1 MALVVLIIA
10 AGTLGRWMGRALRL
24 PNDRDA
30 WLYGWVLGLCGCAIL
45 TAAAGA
51 VSIEAAFWLLA
62 AIAVIGIIQAGW
74 EWKRGPQIGR
84 AEHECK
90 HEQAALRRLAVAAV
104 VAAFSCAFVSSLAPL
119 TSWDAATAHLALP
132 KDYVREG
139 RMLLIEGNAYSAY
152 PHLMHTLFTVV
163 FLHGG
168 EIGVQLLNLLFAG
181 TACAFLYVLAR
192 RLAGPC
198 AGWIAA
204 ATLACAP
211 IFMDQAGAASLDLA
225 FSGFIAGAL
234 AALFAAH
241 AKADDGRH
249 LNPRWVIV
257 AALLAGSA
265 CGIRHT
271 GYLTAILLN
280 AGVLMFSK
288 RQRWRDSFTFTTFAL
303 LAAAPWLL
311 RSAVLTGN
319 PVYPF
324 MAQWFP
330 NGGVADLEVT
340 AVGVHESLQLRGL
353 SGLLQFPWA
362 LIMQSHRFDG
372 WTKSPGPLVLAL
384 GVPGILFAG
393 RDARRLAFFA
403 IAGGLCLYFFRQYAR
418 YYLPFFIPM
427 MAVVAAMAVSPRMPR
442 RLALILLAAAYGY
455 GLVLAGAAMHFKL
468 PVVLGMESRNE
479 YLLRRVERYPAFQ
492 WANEHIPHDET
503 ILTLDTRSYY
513 FDGRSYQ
520 NREALQ
526 LLTDLSIEDQMN
538 WLQAR
543 GIRYV
548 FFPDAYIA
556 ESPGFAEHGLTAMF
570 DAWRDDARFERIQQF
585 ELARP
590 RTDGDERVEIYA
602 VDYDKAAAER

>member
-1 MALVVLIIA
+1 MALVVLIVT
-10 AGTLGRWMGRALRL
+10 AGTLGRWIGRALRL
-24 PNDRDA
+24 PNSRA
-30 WLYGWVLGLCGCAIL
+30 GWLYAWVLGLCGCAIL

-62 AIAVIGIIQAGW
+62 VIAVSGIVQAGW
-74 EWKRGPQIGR
+74 EWKRATRTGL
-84 AEHECK
+84 AEYEREH
-90 HEQAALRRLAVAAV
+90 AALRRLAMAALV
-104 VAAFSCAFVSSLAPL
+104 TAFSCAFVSSLAPL
-119 TSWDAATAHLALP
+119 TSWDAATAHLSLP

-152 PHLMHTLFTVV
+152 PHLIHTLFTLT
-163 FLHGG
+163 FFHGG
-168 EIGVQLLNLLFAG
+168 ETGAQLLNLLLGAA
-181 TACAFLYVLAR
+181 ACGFLYILAR
-192 RLAGPC
+192 RLAGPS

-225 FSGFIAGAL
+225 FGGFITGAL
-234 AALFAAH
+234 AALLAAY
-241 AKADDGRH
+241 AKVDDSRR
-249 LNPRWVIV
+249 LNPRWIIA

-271 GYLTAILLN
+271 GYLTALLLN
-280 AGVLMFSK
+280 IGVLVFSK
-288 RQRWRDSFTFTTFAL
+288 GNRWRDSLTFTTFTL

-324 MAQWFP
+324 MTQWFP
-330 NGGVADLEVT
+330 NGGVADLDVT
-340 AVGVHESLQLRGL
+340 AVGVHESLQLKGL
-353 SGLLQFPWA
+353 SGLLQLPWT
-362 LIMQSHRFDG
+362 LVMQPDRFDG

-384 GVPGILFAG
+384 GVPGIFFAG

-427 MAVVAAMAVSPRMPR
+427 MAVAAAMAVSPRMPR
-442 RLALILLAAAYGY
+442 RLTLFLLAIAYAY
-455 GLVLAGAAMHFKL
+455 GLVLAGAAIHFKL
-468 PVVLGMESRNE
+468 PVVLGMESRND

-492 WANEHIPHDET
+492 WANENIPHDET
-503 ILTLDTRSYY
+503 ILTLDMRSYY

-526 LLTDLSIEDQMN
+526 LLTDLPIEAQMD
-538 WLQAR
+538 WLQKR

-570 DAWRDDARFERIQQF
+570 DGWRRDARFEQIQQF
-585 ELARP
+585 DLAQP
-590 RTDGDERVEIYA
+590 RADGVERVEIYA
-602 VDYDKAAAER
+602 VDYDGDPAER